1 MYKIGECGA
10 TYMSLPPNMQDEKA
24 EAFGYA
30 FDRQIKK
37 LIGKYRQLNVWGDID
52 HVDPKFYDAI
62 AASINA
68 PYYKSSYSDERKL
81 HLIKNAILSL
91 RYGGTVRGMNDFI
104 AAMFDNAR
112 YIPWYR
118 YGGAPYHFKIQAQ
131 SIETREEFNKI
142 LKKVKAARSILDTVE
157 EISTVNAE
165 ACFVAY
171 TRMRWMKN
179 PPIREGYS
187 VHEAINTSIHTGAAE
202 LHRSRAVIKEGTHE

>member
-1 MYKIGECGA
+1 MYKIGDPGT
-10 TYMSLPPNMQDEKA
+10 TYMSLPPSLQSPETQ
-24 EAFGYA
+24 AFGYA
-30 FDRQIKK
+30 FDKQMKR
-37 LIGKYRQLNVWGDID
+37 LISKVKQLNIWGDLD
-52 HVDPKFYDAI
+52 SVSPKYYDAV

-142 LKKVKAARSILDTVE
+142 LEKVKAARSILDTVE
-157 EISTVNAE
+157 EISTVNVE
-165 ACFVAY
+165 VFFVAY
-171 TRMRWMKN
+171 TKTRQMKN

-202 LHRSRAVIKEGTHE
+202 LHRSRAVIKEEEV